1 MLLWIGEEIYEK
13 ESSAR
18 NVPFKVWF
26 SIHECLTGT
35 IEFFHMA
42 FPVIPASFSQGLT
55 YSHSLTDTTQTTASH
70 GFFALQE
77 N

>member
-1 MLLWIGEEIYEK
+1 MLLWIGEEIDEK
-13 ESSAR
+13 ESSDR

-55 YSHSLTDTTQTTASH
+55 HSLTHTTQTTASH
-70 GFFALQE
+70 DFFA
-77 N
+77 